1 MSVRHRVFAFLLASL
16 LAVVGA
22 VALASCGG
30 DDDGLD
36 SDYPSAG
43 EDRFELTRATVE
55 IEYTLDGVSAVPV
68 AGALERIELQGPTL
82 ITRSSPQD
90 KDGDG
95 RVEVA
100 TEIAE
105 MELTG
110 TATFG
115 PLTVRL
121 NPDESST
128 GMVEQQQPGEDFPAD
143 SFFDVFVQVEL
154 PSANGGNTVVAK
166 NEEPLR
172 MVAEL
177 TDLPPGEDDEYRTA
191 GGEPVPLVSVNDATL
206 RLGRI
211 VDALHIP
218 NPAPGPGG
226 GSPEATPTETP
237 TEEPEETPTAQPS
250 VEQVLVDELVGCEH
264 RGPGDSVIEKLM
276 FLFLIAEALQGR
288 HDDPDEPALL
298 VLLTDEGSLPSLG
311 HLPRLGEQVPL
322 AGATVTVTA
331 SGAGLL
337 PGEESERAVSNAEG
351 EARTEFGINKFGSY
365 ELTVVEVAAADGTRY
380 QFHPDSKLTET
391 FEVGQTCD
399 PPEGW

>member
-1 MSVRHRVFAFLLASL
+1 
-16 LAVVGA
+16 
-22 VALASCGG
+22 
-30 DDDGLD
+30 
-36 SDYPSAG
+36 
-43 EDRFELTRATVE
+43 
-55 IEYTLDGVSAVPV
+55 
-68 AGALERIELQGPTL
+68 
-82 ITRSSPQD
+82 
-90 KDGDG
+90 
-95 RVEVA
+95 
-100 TEIAE
+100 
-105 MELTG
+105 
-110 TATFG
+110 
-115 PLTVRL
+115 
-121 NPDESST
+121 
-128 GMVEQQQPGEDFPAD
+128 
-143 SFFDVFVQVEL
+143 
-154 PSANGGNTVVAK
+154 
-166 NEEPLR
+166 
-172 MVAEL
+172 VAEL

-237 TEEPEETPTAQPS
+237 TEEPEETPTARPS

-276 FLFLIAEALQGR
+276 FLFLIEEALQGR